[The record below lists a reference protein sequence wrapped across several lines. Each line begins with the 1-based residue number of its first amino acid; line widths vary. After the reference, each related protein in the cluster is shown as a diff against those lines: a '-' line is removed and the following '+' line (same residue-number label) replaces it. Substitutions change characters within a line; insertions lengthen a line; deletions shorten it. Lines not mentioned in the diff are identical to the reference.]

1 MLEKGGALNV
11 CEYRGHWGQED
22 EQEVHSL
29 KQVELIS
36 KCHFNSYL
44 DAKMDMFSDHIL
56 VSSDHSIF
64 CTSHAQTFAKC
75 CQFSAQMC
83 LNLFPILFFSL
94 PLPLWVTPLTYNCCD
109 LLTSFLAVYFPNP
122 FHLTNTVQSS
132 SRERGAVILSVL
144 FQWPV
149 DCRIINNNNYYSR

>member
-1 MLEKGGALNV
+1 
-11 CEYRGHWGQED
+11 
-22 EQEVHSL
+22 
-29 KQVELIS
+29 
-36 KCHFNSYL
+36 
-44 DAKMDMFSDHIL
+44 MFSDHIL

-109 LLTSFLAVYFPNP
+109 LLTSFLP
-122 FHLTNTVQSS
+122 FHLSYPFHLICYSPDS
-132 SRERGAVILSVL
+132 SRKRGYDLISLLPVALLIAELFVIITAIIANALHALLGSRHCLSVL
-144 FQWPV
+144 QALTVLTSTLCYKVP
-149 DCRIINNNNYYSR
+149 CTML